1 MARTGLIY
9 GESGTFKT
17 TQIGAFAR
25 YIYKKTGKPIRLI
38 SADLGGYGPIKLEVD
53 AGLVIPW
60 RVSTID
66 NMLPVIR
73 KLSKGY
79 WPTVKEKDSALPD
92 PNDPGKKLKVQYLD
106 LASPTAKTWEEI
118 GGYAVESL
126 TSIGDAEMANLVA
139 TGRKVAE
146 EIVSEWEETVMVDG
160 QPIKE
165 KFGAPARA
173 HYNFVQNA
181 IYSLINA
188 FSSLPV
194 EYVLFTALEAKSEE
208 EDRTTIYGPSI
219 AGKKATP
226 KAPSWVGDCIHHDSY
241 HVETIVPSF
250 MPDGITP
257 KMAPPDSPGAKPK
270 QATEKVSQT
279 FVRGYFMR
287 HPDPKTQVN
296 HPAKPRVIP
305 NAWGKLLERW
315 PGGFYTPVPGDITK
329 EEFAHGFDW
338 LLEEED
344 RLADMGHD
352 GIMSWKEK
360 VDAERAQ
367 SAKGMESSK

>member
-1 MARTGLIY
+1 MARTGLVY

-38 SADLGGYGPIKLEVD
+38 SADLGGWAPIKPEVD

-79 WPTVKEKDSALPD
+79 WPTVREKDSGLPD
-92 PNDPGKKLKVQYLD
+92 PEDKNKKLKVQYLD
-106 LASPTAKTWEEI
+106 LASPTPKTWEEI

-126 TSIGDAEMANLVA
+126 TSIGDAEMSNLVS

-146 EIVSEWEETVMVDG
+146 EVVSEWEEKVYVDG
-160 QPIKE
+160 TEVKE

-241 HVETIVPSF
+241 QVEKMVPACN
-250 MPDGITP
+250 PDGSP
-257 KMAPPDSPGAKPK
+257 KMGAPDSPGAKPK
-270 QATEKVSQT
+270 QAEEKVMQT

-287 HPDPKTQVN
+287 HPDPKTGVN

-315 PGGFYTPVPGDITK
+315 PGGYYTPVAGDLEK
-329 EEFAHGFDW
+329 GEFAHGFDW

-344 RLADMGHD
+344 KLADMGHE
-352 GIMSWKEK
+352 GIMGWKEK
-360 VDAERAQ
+360 IDAERAQ
-367 SAKGMESSK
+367 ASQAIVTK